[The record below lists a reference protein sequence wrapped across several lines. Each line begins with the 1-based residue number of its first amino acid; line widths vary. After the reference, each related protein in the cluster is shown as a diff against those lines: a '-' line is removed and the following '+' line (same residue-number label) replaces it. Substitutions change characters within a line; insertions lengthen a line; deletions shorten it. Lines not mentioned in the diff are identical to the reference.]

1 MHSYP
6 SEHHPD
12 DSAASPGETPEWLV
26 EAVAT
31 MMDAG
36 RIPGLSLV
44 VVDSQR
50 SLYAG
55 GFGTADLT
63 TGVPATP
70 TTAYLWFSM
79 TKIVTA
85 TAAMT
90 LVENGR
96 LELDAPAAYYV
107 DCLRAPSASQPT
119 VRQLLAHTA
128 GLSNPLP
135 LRWVHPAEKV
145 PPAVED
151 LLRSVMSRPR
161 AYRHAPGHKA
171 RYTNIGYLAL
181 GQIIETVSGMP
192 VTSYLQQAVLDPAGM
207 TSTGFTYRSEVS
219 AATGY
224 VRAPRAVDPL
234 LRRLLPP
241 GVAGTRH
248 GAYLGLRPFY
258 VDGAAYGGLVGDVV
272 DAGRFLR
279 LHLGDGQ
286 IEGRRILSAETA
298 RSMRVIEH
306 PGKPFDH
313 GLGWFRSPTKETGQ
327 WVEHFG
333 AGAGFWNVMR
343 LYPEQD
349 LGIAVMTNSTT
360 TYDFEPLFALLTT
373 AYWA

>member
-1 MHSYP
+1 L
-6 SEHHPD
+6 
-12 DSAASPGETPEWLV
+12 A
-26 EAVAT
+26 EAVMT
-31 MMDAG
+31 MMRTG

-55 GFGTADLT
+55 GFGTADLA
-63 TGVPATP
+63 TGAPATP
-70 TTAYLWFSM
+70 ATVYLWFSM

-90 LVENGR
+90 LVEDGR
-96 LELDAPAAYYV
+96 LELDAPVADYV
-107 DCLRAPSASQPT
+107 DGLRAPRASQPT
-119 VRQLLAHTA
+119 VGQLLTHTA

-135 LRWVHPAEKV
+135 LRWVHPAEQE
-145 PPAVED
+145 PPAAED
-151 LLRSVMSRPR
+151 LLRSVMRRPR
-161 AYRHAPGHKA
+161 AYRHAPGHRA
-171 RYTNIGYLAL
+171 RYTNVGYLAL
-181 GQIIETVSGMP
+181 GQIIEAVSGMP
-192 VTSYLQQAVLDPAGM
+192 VTSYLRQAVLDPVGM
-207 TSTGFTYRSEVS
+207 TSTGFTYRPEAP
-219 AATGY
+219 AATGC
-224 VRAPRAVDPL
+224 VRAPRAADPL

-258 VDGAAYGGLVGDVV
+258 VDGAAYGGLVGDVT

-286 IEGRRILSAETA
+286 IDGHRILSAETA

-313 GLGWFRSPTKETGQ
+313 GIGWFRRPTQETGQ

-343 LYPEQD
+343 LYPEHG
-349 LGIAVMTNSTT
+349 LGIVVMTNSTT
-360 TYDFEPLFALLTT
+360 SYDFEPLFGLLTT
-373 AYWA
+373 ASWS